1 MQLGLNGLAG
11 QETQGQRSPAENVT
25 TALGAIPGSW
35 QVLADLRGALP
46 GDSHGFTACRCGK
59 ERFHAGDTPG
69 PSQLANGG
77 RGAIS
82 WRQVSGDV
90 NEKRERR

>member
-25 TALGAIPGSW
+25 EAVGAIPGSR

-46 GDSHGFTACRCGK
+46 GDCGEK
-59 ERFHAGDTPG
+59 DDQYPWKAQIQVGLPPPRPAFRLLGV
-69 PSQLANGG
+69 GG
-77 RGAIS
+77 LLVGL
-82 WRQVSGDV
+82 
-90 NEKRERR
+90 